1 MVNRF
6 RSVKCSLTDYQR
18 RRRTMP
24 RLGGVKLAFNTPG
37 VGSPFPSGTAWL
49 LPILLAAWV
58 LVLPG
63 CGGDPGA
70 GPLEVRWDRYTCERC
85 RMVLS
90 DRKHSA
96 QIRRPTETGRS
107 KTVFFDDIGC
117 ALIWL
122 DDQPFA
128 QDPAVEIW
136 VNHWRTGDWID
147 ARTATYLKGQVTPME
162 YGLGAQ
168 DEADP
173 EGLSLAEA
181 KAHVLEVERRFN
193 SHSAH
198 QEM

>member
-1 MVNRF
+1 
-6 RSVKCSLTDYQR
+6 
-18 RRRTMP
+18 MP
-24 RLGGVKLAFNTPG
+24 
-37 VGSPFPSGTAWL
+37 L
-49 LPILLAAWV
+49 LLMFVILL
-58 LVLPG
+58 LSG
-63 CGGDPGA
+63 CGGDPRT

-90 DRKHSA
+90 DRNHSA
-96 QIRRPTETGRS
+96 QIRHPTETGRS
-107 KTVFFDDIGC
+107 KVVFFDDIGC

-136 VNHWRTGDWID
+136 VNHWQTGDWID

-168 DEADP
+168 IAEDP
-173 EGLSLAEA
+173 EGLNFAQA
-181 KAHVLEVERRFN
+181 KAHILEVERRFN

-198 QEM
+198 GGMQ